1 MLFCMTTRPVA
12 QVEGTLSV
20 IGDAMR
26 RAPGKR
32 DTRVSLTGC
41 SSFASLR
48 SWTQRRVAV
57 TCVQRRLVSA
67 RLSAARSVYS
77 QSRAA
82 WRSGPSIDTLEEIC
96 LNGCP
101 PPLRLEAQVPR

>member
-1 MLFCMTTRPVA
+1 MLVCMTTRPVA

-26 RAPGKR
+26 GAPGKR
-32 DTRVSLTGC
+32 DTRVSFDWLY

-67 RLSAARSVYS
+67 RLSAARGMYS
-77 QSRAA
+77 Q
-82 WRSGPSIDTLEEIC
+82 
-96 LNGCP
+96 
-101 PPLRLEAQVPR
+101 